1 MDAIE
6 LFKDCRTRLAE
17 AYAEFEEADKYLS
30 VTERYAAVDEGEAAE
45 DRDAV
50 AAREKAQA
58 VMDECAD
65 ALYVAAKNAW
75 DNHGHKAAQ
84 DWLAECEESYLEDK
98 TYRENAVQAKDLERA
113 ANVAAGNGW
122 VYEQGRGIP
131 DEVDEVRIA
140 RGSLIWPWD

>member
-6 LFKDCRTRLAE
+6 HFKDCRTRLE
-17 AYAEFEEADKYLS
+17 QAYAEFEEADKFL
-30 VTERYAAVDEGEAAE
+30 ERVSEFPAENAQEAADE
-45 DRDAV
+45 QDAV

-75 DNHGHKAAQ
+75 DNYGHKAAQ

-98 TYRENAVQAKDLERA
+98 AYRENAVQAKDLERA

-122 VYEQGRGIP
+122 MYEQSRGIP
-131 DEVDEVRIA
+131 DEVDQIRIA
-140 RGSLIWPWD
+140 RGTLVWPMK

>member
-1 MDAIE
+1 MEDAIE
-6 LFKDCRTRLAE
+6 HFKDCRTRLAE
-17 AYAEFEEADKYLS
+17 ACAEFEEADQFL
-30 VTERYAAVDEGEAAE
+30 ERASQFAPIDEQEAAD

-50 AAREKAQA
+50 AARELARA
-58 VMDECAD
+58 VMDGCAD

-75 DNHGHKAAQ
+75 DNHGYEAAH

-98 TYRENAVQAKDLERA
+98 AYRENAVRAKDLERA

-122 VYEQGRGIP
+122 MYEQGRGLP

-140 RGSLIWPWD
+140 RGTLVWQ